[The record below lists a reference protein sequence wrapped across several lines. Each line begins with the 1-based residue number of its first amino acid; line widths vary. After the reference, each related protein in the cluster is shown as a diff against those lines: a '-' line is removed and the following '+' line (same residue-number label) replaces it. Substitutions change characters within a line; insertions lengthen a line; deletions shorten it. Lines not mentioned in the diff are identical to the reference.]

1 MTTTFIEKEDS
12 IDKGHDIK
20 ISGLK
25 DTEGTVPVQL
35 LSNIEVLVYIPCTL
49 IVCVWQTRMDPL
61 CHFKTLDRNGETSSR
76 ERADHLYK
84 RNILCN

>member
-12 IDKGHDIK
+12 IDKGYDIK

-35 LSNIEVLVYIPCTL
+35 LSNIEVLVYIEYFH
-49 IVCVWQTRMDPL
+49 V
-61 CHFKTLDRNGETSSR
+61 H
-76 ERADHLYK
+76 
-84 RNILCN
+84 